1 MKWRTYTTYKDSGVE
16 WLGEIPERWNV
27 YRLRMLLRDF
37 EGIKIGPFGSALKL
51 EYMQDDG
58 YKVYGQEHLINAD
71 FSLGYKYV
79 DENKFNELIMC
90 EILPGDLVVS
100 MMGTTGKCQVVPE
113 HIERGIMDSHLLRLR
128 TNDLIFPSYLASLV
142 DDSDY
147 IRHQITTNGKGS
159 IMEGLNSSII
169 KELLIMLPP
178 LTEQHTIAA
187 FLDRE
192 TSRID
197 ELIAKKQRQIE
208 LLQEKRSALISH
220 VVTKGLDPNVKM
232 KDSGVEWLGEIPE
245 HWKVKKLKHIVQDNL
260 ANGIFKKKDSFGSG
274 VKLINVYDIYR
285 DDFFVHSASLERV
298 EVELSEQKKYAVFA
312 GDIFFVRSSL
322 KLEGVGRSVCALDID
337 EPTVF
342 ECHVVRTRPKRELVN
357 PKYLIHYLNSA
368 PTINRLVSLSNNV
381 TMATIDQDKIKNLE
395 IVLPPRTEQ
404 DLMMASLEQDLA
416 FMYDLRSR
424 ILTSIEKL
432 CEYRTAL
439 ISAAVTGKIDVR
451 EEVA

>member
-1 MKWRTYTTYKDSGVE
+1 MKWRTYPTYRDSGVE
-16 WLGEIPERWNV
+16 WLGEIPEHWSTQKLKFNSYIKGRIGWQN
-27 YRLRMLLRDF
+27 LRGDEF
-37 EGIKIGPFGSALKL
+37 TDAGPFLVTGMHFKDGSVDWDSCYHITEDRYLMAPEIFVQEGDVLITKDGSIGKL
-51 EYMQDDG
+51 AYIDQ
-58 YKVYGQEHLINAD
+58 
-71 FSLGYKYV
+71 
-79 DENKFNELIMC
+79 
-90 EILPGDLVVS
+90 LPGKASLN
-100 MMGTTGKCQVVPE
+100 
-113 HIERGIMDSHLLRLR
+113 SHLLIIRPVGDAYTSRFLYHLLGSELFQR
-128 TNDLIFPSYLASLV
+128 FVVIEQKGTTFYGITQESVESFPAVLPAS
-142 DDSDY
+142 DEQ
-147 IRHQITTNGKGS
+147 RS
-159 IMEGLNSSII
+159 IAS
-169 KELLIMLPP
+169 
-178 LTEQHTIAA
+178 

-192 TSRID
+192 TGRID

-220 VVTKGLDPNVKM
+220 VVTKGLDPDVKM
-232 KDSGVEWLGEIPE
+232 KDSGVEWLGKIPE

-260 ANGIFKKKDSFGSG
+260 VNGIFKKKDSFGSG

-298 EVELSEQKKYAVFA
+298 EVEVSEQKKYAVFA

-357 PKYLIHYLNSA
+357 PRYLIHYLNSA

-416 FMYDLRSR
+416 FMYDFQNR

-432 CEYRTAL
+432 REYRTAL

>member
-1 MKWRTYTTYKDSGVE
+1 MKWRTYPAYRDSGVE
-16 WLGEIPERWNV
+16 WLGDIPEQWQTR
-27 YRLRMLLRDF
+27 R
-37 EGIKIGPFGSALKL
+37 IGHTTYVKGRIGWQGLTSGEF
-51 EYMQDDG
+51 
-58 YKVYGQEHLINAD
+58 
-71 FSLGYKYV
+71 V
-79 DENKFNELIMC
+79 DEGPYC
-90 EILPGDLVVS
+90 VTGTDLV
-100 MMGTTGKCQVVPE
+100 
-113 HIERGIMDSHLLRLR
+113 
-128 TNDLIFPSYLASLV
+128 
-142 DDSDY
+142 
-147 IRHQITTNGKGS
+147 NGKVNWDTCYHVTEERYQEDPYIHLKERDLLITKDGTIGKTAIVVDLS
-159 IMEGLNSSII
+159 AKATLNSGIFLARPTKQAYDTTFMYWILNSQVFNDFIDVT
-169 KELLIMLPP
+169 KMGS
-178 LTEQHTIAA
+178 TIAHLYQNVFVRFSFPLPSPDEQRA
-187 FLDRE
+187 ISSFLDHE

-197 ELIAKKQRQIE
+197 ELMAKKQRQIE

-220 VVTKGLDPNVKM
+220 VVTKGLDPDVKM

-395 IVLPPRTEQ
+395 IVLPRRTEQ
-404 DLMMASLEQDLA
+404 DLMMASLEQDLT

-432 CEYRTAL
+432 REYRIAL